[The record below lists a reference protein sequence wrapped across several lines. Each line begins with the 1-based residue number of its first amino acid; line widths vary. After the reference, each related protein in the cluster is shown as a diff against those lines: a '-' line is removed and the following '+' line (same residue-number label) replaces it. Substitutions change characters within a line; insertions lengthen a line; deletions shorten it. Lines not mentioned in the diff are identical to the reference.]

1 VVLFGSVFLSHSK
14 TVNAQVNSF
23 LNLQYIKKSSNQKAL
38 QFLMRDE
45 KPKNMKNKK
54 CFDIQARGPGHL
66 PGLPNS

>member
-1 VVLFGSVFLSHSK
+1 
-14 TVNAQVNSF
+14 
-23 LNLQYIKKSSNQKAL
+23 
-38 QFLMRDE
+38 MRDE